1 MSHGYKL
8 RFDEMRES
16 DPTNSDSVK
25 QDENELF
32 YQSSGHARNV
42 CFVWSNEKRLFL
54 NYAYLVSGEFNPNE
68 EKNLITLTFSSHTVS
83 LHGYNLET
91 LFTALME
98 HLPRLIIEVDSRY
111 THISEGKKS
120 IVLDIRVD
128 CKQGE

>member
-1 MSHGYKL
+1 MSHGFKL

-16 DPTNSDSVK
+16 DPTNSDSSK

-42 CFVWSNEKRLFL
+42 CFVWANEKRLFL

-68 EKNLITLTFSSHTVS
+68 EKNLITLTFSSHTIS

-91 LFTALME
+91 LFTSLME
-98 HLPRLIIEVDSRY
+98 HLPRLITETDSRCN
-111 THISEGKKS
+111 SS
-120 IVLDIRVD
+120 
-128 CKQGE
+128 

>member
-1 MSHGYKL
+1 
-8 RFDEMRES
+8 MRES
-16 DPTNSDSVK
+16 DPTNSDSTK

-98 HLPRLIIEVDSRY
+98 HLPRIIFEVDSRY
-111 THISEGKKS
+111 ALGSELRDVIIVEIIVEKK
-120 IVLDIRVD
+120 
-128 CKQGE
+128 EA

>member
-16 DPTNSDSVK
+16 DPTNSDSTK

-54 NYAYLVSGEFNPNE
+54 NYAYLVSGEFNPNDD
-68 EKNLITLTFSSHTVS
+68 KNLITLTFSSHTVS
-83 LHGYNLET
+83 LNGYNLET
-91 LFTALME
+91 LFNALME
-98 HLPRLIIEVDSRY
+98 HLPRIIFEIDSRY
-111 THISEGKKS
+111 ALQGNSKEAMVVKINIEKK
-120 IVLDIRVD
+120 
-128 CKQGE
+128 EM

>member
-1 MSHGYKL
+1 MSHGFKL
-8 RFDEMRES
+8 RFDEMREG
-16 DPTNSDSVK
+16 DPTNSDSTK

-83 LHGYNLET
+83 LYGYNLDS
-91 LFTALME
+91 LYIALLD
-98 HLPRLIIEVDSRY
+98 HLPRFIIVTDARY
-111 THISEGKKS
+111 ALNSEKKEA
-120 IVLDIRVD
+120 IVIEIIVE
-128 CKQGE
+128 KKEI

>member
-1 MSHGYKL
+1 MSHGFKL
-8 RFDEMRES
+8 RFDEMRDS
-16 DPTNSDSVK
+16 DPTNSESTK
-25 QDENELF
+25 QDANELF
-32 YQSSGHARNV
+32 YQSLGHARNV

-98 HLPRLIIEVDSRY
+98 HLPRFVLEIETRYALSAESKEAIVIEIIMEKRDV
-111 THISEGKKS
+111 
-120 IVLDIRVD
+120 
-128 CKQGE
+128 

>member
-8 RFDEMRES
+8 RFDEMREG
-16 DPTNSDSVK
+16 DPTNSDSTK

-42 CFVWSNEKRLFL
+42 CFVWSNEKKLFL

-68 EKNLITLTFSSHTVS
+68 EKNLITLTFSSHIVS
-83 LHGYNLET
+83 LHGFNLEN

-98 HLPRLIIEVDSRY
+98 HLPRIIIEVDSRY
-111 THISEGKKS
+111 ALQGSSKES
-120 IVLDIRVD
+120 IVIEIILE
-128 CKQGE
+128 KKET

>member
-1 MSHGYKL
+1 MSHGFKL

-16 DPTNSDSVK
+16 DPTNSDSTK

-98 HLPRLIIEVDSRY
+98 HLPRIIFEVDSRY
-111 THISEGKKS
+111 ALGSELRDVIIVEIIVEKK
-120 IVLDIRVD
+120 
-128 CKQGE
+128 EA